1 MRKRT
6 FNDVFLALAIGGCM
20 ALLSPRQDAGAIEQ
34 GLAAAADDAVATLMA
49 ANPGPASEQCPEPS
63 RRVDIP
69 DPAKIAGEAASGIEM
84 PFFSFGSTHLE

>member
-20 ALLSPRQDAGAIEQ
+20 ALLSPRQDAGATGQ
-34 GLAAAADDAVATLMA
+34 VSAAGADESVSTLMA
-49 ANPGPASEQCPEPS
+49 ANPDPASEQCPEPS
-63 RRVDIP
+63 RRVQLP
-69 DPAKIAGEAASGIEM
+69 DPATLAGEAASGIEM